1 MEITVGKLRELYDV
15 ICSRTMSGDLTSTQD
30 RANIIRLLEKV
41 SHSDFKNTQ
50 DFHRKA
56 GNFFLKHVDM
66 ATTLD
71 VYDNFIGTDPQVAK
85 SMAIWAEKRK
95 SEAIKMAPL
104 KIQGY

>member
-1 MEITVGKLRELYDV
+1 MEITINQLKKYHDA

-56 GNFFLKHVDM
+56 GNFFLKHIDM
-66 ATTLD
+66 ASTLH
-71 VYDNFIGTDPQVAK
+71 VYDTFIGTDPLVAK
-85 SMAIWAEKRK
+85 SMQIWADKRK
-95 SEAIKMAPL
+95 SEARKMVPL
-104 KIQGY
+104 KIQG